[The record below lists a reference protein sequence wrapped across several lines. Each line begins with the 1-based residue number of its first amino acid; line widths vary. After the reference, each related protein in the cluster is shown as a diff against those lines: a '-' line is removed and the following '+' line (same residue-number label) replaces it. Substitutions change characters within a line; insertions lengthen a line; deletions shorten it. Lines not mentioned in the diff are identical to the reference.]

1 MTTIPEEISSSNE
14 TRQRLLAAAGEVF
27 ARQGFRNAT
36 IREICRRARANLAAV
51 NYHFGDKER
60 LYLAVLVYAHTRA
73 REKYPLF
80 SGDSEDIPPALR
92 LRAFI
97 HDLMFSLVD
106 EGMPAWYSKLM
117 AREMIEPTTALDTL
131 VENMLRPMAEKLGA
145 IVRELLGAGVTDD
158 QVRYCQLSIVSQCVH
173 HRHAR
178 SVIQRLF
185 PQQKYGPADIQALVD
200 HITRFSL
207 IALKGL
213 AHGEDNWLTSAM
225 GERSRA

>member
-1 MTTIPEEISSSNE
+1 M
-14 TRQRLLAAAGEVF
+14 
-27 ARQGFRNAT
+27 
-36 IREICRRARANLAAV
+36 
-51 NYHFGDKER
+51 
-60 LYLAVLVYAHTRA
+60 
-73 REKYPLF
+73 
-80 SGDSEDIPPALR
+80 PPALR

-97 HDLMFSLVD
+97 HDLMFSLLD

-173 HRHAR
+173 YRHAR
-178 SVIQRLF
+178 PVIQRLF
-185 PQQKYGPADIQALVD
+185 PQQHYEPADIQALVD

-213 AHGEDNWLTSAM
+213 ARGEDYRLAAASD
-225 GERSRA
+225 ERPQP

>member
-1 MTTIPEEISSSNE
+1 MTNTVAEISASNE
-14 TRQRLLAAAGEVF
+14 TRRRLLEAAGAVF
-27 ARQGFRNAT
+27 AKKGFRNAT

-73 REKYPLF
+73 RGKYPLF

-97 HDLMFSLVD
+97 HDFMFSLLD
-106 EGMPAWYSKLM
+106 EGIPAWYSKLM
-117 AREMIEPTTALDTL
+117 AREMIDPTTALDT
-131 VENMLRPMAEKLGA
+131 VVGNMMRPMAEKLGA

-173 HRHAR
+173 YRHAR
-178 SVIQRLF
+178 PVIERLF

-213 AHGEDNWLTSAM
+213 AQDEAYRLAAASD
-225 GERSRA
+225 ERPQP

>member
-1 MTTIPEEISSSNE
+1 MTHSSAEISTSNE
-14 TRQRLLAAAGEVF
+14 TRQRLLEAAGEVF

-51 NYHFGDKER
+51 NYHFGDKDR
-60 LYLAVLVYAHTRA
+60 LYLAVLVDAHTRA

-106 EGMPAWYSKLM
+106 EGMPAWCSKLM

-131 VENMLRPMAEKLGA
+131 VEKMLRPMAEKLRA

-173 HRHAR
+173 YRHAR
-178 SVIQRLF
+178 PVIQRLF
-185 PQQKYGPADIQALVD
+185 PQQNFEAVDIQALVD

-213 AHGEDNWLTSAM
+213 AQGEDYRLAAASD
-225 GERSRA
+225 ERAQP

>member
-1 MTTIPEEISSSNE
+1 MTTIPAEISSSHE

-60 LYLAVLVYAHTRA
+60 LYLAVLVSAHTRA

-80 SGDSEDIPPALR
+80 SGDSADMPPAHR
-92 LRAFI
+92 LRDFI
-97 HDLMFSLVD
+97 HDLMFSLLD
-106 EGMPAWYSKLM
+106 EGMPAWYGKLM

-131 VENMLRPMAEKLGA
+131 VEDMLRPMAEKLGA
-145 IVRELLGAGVTDD
+145 IVRELLGAGVTAD
-158 QVRYCQLSIVSQCVH
+158 QVRYCQLSIVSQCLH
-173 HRHAR
+173 YRHAR
-178 SVIQRLF
+178 PLIQRLF
-185 PQQKYGPADIQALVD
+185 PQQHYEAADIQALVD

-207 IALKGL
+207 IALQGL
-213 AHGEDNWLTSAM
+213 AQAEDYCLAASD
-225 GERSRA
+225 ERPQP

>member
-1 MTTIPEEISSSNE
+1 LTITFPDISAGNE
-14 TRQRLLAAAGEVF
+14 TRQRLLEAAGEVF
-27 ARQGFRNAT
+27 AKQGFRNST

-60 LYLAVLVYAHTRA
+60 LYLAVLVYSHTRA
-73 REKYPLF
+73 REKYPLL
-80 SGDSEDIPPALR
+80 SGDSEDVPPALR

-117 AREMIEPTTALDTL
+117 VREMIEPTTALDTL
-131 VENMLRPMAEKLGA
+131 VENMMRPMAEKLGA
-145 IVRELLGAGVTDD
+145 IVRELLGAGVADD

-173 HRHAR
+173 YRQAR
-178 SVIQRLF
+178 PVVQRLF
-185 PQQKYGPADIQALVD
+185 PQQKYGPEDIQAIVD

-213 AHGEDNWLTSAM
+213 AQEGGTCPAASSD
-225 GERSRA
+225 ERARP

>member
-1 MTTIPEEISSSNE
+1 LTTIPAEISTSNE
-14 TRQRLLAAAGEVF
+14 TRQRLLEAAGAVF
-27 ARQGFRNAT
+27 AKQGFRNAT

-97 HDLMFSLVD
+97 HDLMFSLLD

-117 AREMIEPTTALDTL
+117 AREMIEPTAALDTL
-131 VENMLRPMAEKLGA
+131 VEKMLRPMAEKLRA

-173 HRHAR
+173 YRHAR
-178 SVIQRLF
+178 PVIQRLF
-185 PQQKYGPADIQALVD
+185 PQQHYEPADIQALVD

-207 IALKGL
+207 SALQGL
-213 AHGEDNWLTSAM
+213 ARAEDYCLAASD
-225 GERSRA
+225 ERPQP